1 MPTFTQLQYEIIG
14 HVAVLSMNNAPVNA
28 LSRTLSD
35 EITEA
40 LDYISEIP
48 GIRAVV
54 LTGIGKISCDSR
66 LHQARHRGH
75 QWPSTG
81 CGLGDCGFSRYVDHV

>member
-1 MPTFTQLQYEIIG
+1 MPTLTQLQYEIIG
-14 HVAVLSMNNAPVNA
+14 HVAVLSMNNVPVNA

-48 GIRAVV
+48 EIRAVV
-54 LTGIGKISCDSR
+54 LTGIGKIFCAGADLKGRASVIKGPGDSR
-66 LHQARHRGH
+66 MH
-75 QWPSTG
+75 
-81 CGLGDCGFSRYVDHV
+81 